1 MGGPD
6 GLPRGARL
14 PLHRA
19 RPSRPRPL
27 EPAVERPRHGYLR
40 RRPRG
45 ARRDPRPEGRDPRRP
60 LDRRRRGRALHRPPR
75 HDARRAGRADRR
87 RDAAHAE
94 NCRESRRLADG
105 GVRPDPRQRA
115 RRPCAVL
122 QGPDGALLRRG
133 PAGGEGLARAARLL
147 LAPGHAGRLQRG
159 ARLHQ
164 GLLGDGL
171 HRGPEED
178 RRADARHPRRR
189 RPDRADRCVGP
200 ARRQADQ
207 ECASRGLQ
215 GRAARPLLDAQG
227 PGQRRPPRI
236 HSLVTSMSR
245 CAALA
250 AVLVV
255 AACRSSP
262 PPAPPPPKVK
272 VVQPVV
278 KEITEWDEYT
288 ARLDAVESVEVR
300 PRVSGYLQ
308 SIHFQDGVLVKKGD
322 LLFQIDPRPYDAALH
337 RAAADVELAKSRQAL
352 AKKNFA
358 RAADLLKSHAIS
370 QEESD
375 IRESNLR
382 QAEASVEEAQSAVDA
397 ARLGGGFTRVSA
409 AVAGRGPGPG
419 RPASRRG
426 DRQRP
431 VAEVRGRGRRRQQG
445 SVPHGE
451 DRTAGRR
458 PAGDPRGRQAGRM
471 GRGGRSLADAA
482 RVPGRRA
489 AMNISRFF
497 IDRPIFA
504 AVLSIVTL
512 ILGGIAYQSLPV
524 AQYPEVVPPTIV
536 VQASYPGAPPEVL
549 ADTVATPIEQEVNGV
564 EDMLYMSSQSTTD
577 GQMTLTI
584 TFRLGTDLDKAQV
597 LTQNRVAIAQPRLPE
612 DVRRLGVT
620 TLKSSPDLL
629 MVVHLLSPTKRYDQL
644 YIGNFALIRVR
655 DALRRLE
662 GVGDVNLFGLR
673 EYSMRVWLDP
683 GRLESRNIATSD
695 VVQALREQNVQVA
708 SGAVGQQPVPTGH
721 AFQLPVTTL
730 GRLREPEEFEN
741 IVVKTG
747 ADGRITRVRDVARI
761 ELAARDYSVNSYLNN
776 EPAVAMAIAQLP
788 GSNALAT
795 ADAVERTMEEL
806 SRGFPEGLAYRI
818 VYNPTVFVRESIN
831 EVIHTLFAAV
841 GLVVIVV
848 LVFLQTWR
856 ASLIPLLAIP
866 VSLVGTIAAMKA
878 FGFSLN
884 MLSLFG
890 LVLAIG
896 IVVDDAI
903 VVVENVERH
912 IAAGLGPRDA
922 AHRAMDEVTGAVIA
936 IAFGLSAVFVPT
948 AFLGGITGQFYRQF
962 ALTIAVATILSAF
975 NSLTLSPAMCALLL
989 QPEGAEKDWFGRLW
1003 DRLLGGFFRVFN
1015 RVFERTSHRYGGAVG
1030 RLVHRPALALTTY
1043 ALLLGLIVVGFRT
1056 IPTGFIPAQDK
1067 GYVIVAIQL
1076 PDGASLERTDAVV
1089 RRAGEVILATP
1100 GVQFAVAFAG
1110 FSGATR
1116 ANSSDAGAIFVGP
1129 KSWDERRHG
1138 PTVNELIA
1146 TLQRR
1151 LSEIEEASIFVIPP
1165 PPVQGLGTSGGF
1177 KLLVP

>member
-1 MGGPD
+1 
-6 GLPRGARL
+6 
-14 PLHRA
+14 
-19 RPSRPRPL
+19 
-27 EPAVERPRHGYLR
+27 
-40 RRPRG
+40 
-45 ARRDPRPEGRDPRRP
+45 
-60 LDRRRRGRALHRPPR
+60 
-75 HDARRAGRADRR
+75 
-87 RDAAHAE
+87 
-94 NCRESRRLADG
+94 
-105 GVRPDPRQRA
+105 
-115 RRPCAVL
+115 
-122 QGPDGALLRRG
+122 
-133 PAGGEGLARAARLL
+133 
-147 LAPGHAGRLQRG
+147 
-159 ARLHQ
+159 
-164 GLLGDGL
+164 
-171 HRGPEED
+171 
-178 RRADARHPRRR
+178 
-189 RPDRADRCVGP
+189 
-200 ARRQADQ
+200 
-207 ECASRGLQ
+207 
-215 GRAARPLLDAQG
+215 
-227 PGQRRPPRI
+227 
-236 HSLVTSMSR
+236 
-245 CAALA
+245 
-250 AVLVV
+250 
-255 AACRSSP
+255 
-262 PPAPPPPKVK
+262 
-272 VVQPVV
+272 
-278 KEITEWDEYT
+278 
-288 ARLDAVESVEVR
+288 
-300 PRVSGYLQ
+300 
-308 SIHFQDGVLVKKGD
+308 
-322 LLFQIDPRPYDAALH
+322 
-337 RAAADVELAKSRQAL
+337 
-352 AKKNFA
+352 
-358 RAADLLKSHAIS
+358 
-370 QEESD
+370 
-375 IRESNLR
+375 
-382 QAEASVEEAQSAVDA
+382 
-397 ARLGGGFTRVSA
+397 
-409 AVAGRGPGPG
+409 
-419 RPASRRG
+419 
-426 DRQRP
+426 
-431 VAEVRGRGRRRQQG
+431 
-445 SVPHGE
+445 
-451 DRTAGRR
+451 
-458 PAGDPRGRQAGRM
+458 
-471 GRGGRSLADAA
+471 
-482 RVPGRRA
+482 
-489 AMNISRFF
+489 
-497 IDRPIFA
+497 A
-504 AVLSIVTL
+504 AVLSIVTI
-512 ILGGIAYQSLPV
+512 ILGTISYLALPV

-536 VQASYPGAPPEVL
+536 VQASYPGAPPEVI

-597 LTQNRVAIAQPRLPE
+597 LVQNRVAIAEPRLPE
-612 DVRRLGVT
+612 DVRRVGVT

-629 MVVHLLSPTKRYDQL
+629 MVVHLLSPTRRYDQL
-644 YIGNFALIRVR
+644 YIGNFALIQVR

-683 GRLESRNIATSD
+683 ARLASRNIATSD
-695 VVQALREQNVQVA
+695 VVRALREQNVQVA
-708 SGAVGQQPVPTGH
+708 SGAVGQQPVPAGH

-806 SRGFPEGLAYRI
+806 SRSFPEGLAYRI

-831 EVIHTLFAAV
+831 EVIHTLFEAV

-912 IAAGLGPRDA
+912 IAAGLGPREA

-936 IAFGLSAVFVPT
+936 IAFGLSAFFVPT
-948 AFLGGITGQFYRQF
+948 AFLGGIAGQFYRQF
-962 ALTIAVATILSAF
+962 
-975 NSLTLSPAMCALLL
+975 
-989 QPEGAEKDWFGRLW
+989 
-1003 DRLLGGFFRVFN
+1003 
-1015 RVFERTSHRYGGAVG
+1015 
-1030 RLVHRPALALTTY
+1030 ALALTTY

-1067 GYVIVAIQL
+1067 GYLIVAIQL

-1116 ANSSDAGAIFVGP
+1116 ANSANAGAIFVGP
-1129 KSWDERRHG
+1129 KPWEERRHG
-1138 PTVNELIA
+1138 PTANELIA

-1151 LSEIEEASIFVIPP
+1151 LSDIEEASIFVIPP

-1177 KLLVP
+1177 KLLVQDRAGRAFQVRAQAEGAYRAEPEDVVRIKTRNNAAGMVPLGSVVNLEWRSGSDRIVRYNMFPAAEVNGDAAPGGSQGTALAAME